1 MIVNFLL
8 SVAREFG
15 LVLIVGLVL
24 GAGLPAFYALG
35 IRCLAWGAGAGENDT
50 ATNPG
55 PKHRVGRIIA
65 YLIFTI
71 VGLVVILGIA
81 VIVASG
87 FGIKIGNG

>member
-1 MIVNFLL
+1 MADFLI

-15 LVLIVGLVL
+15 LVLVVGVVL
-24 GAGLPAFYALG
+24 GAGLPTLYALG
-35 IRCLAWGAGAGENDT
+35 IRCLAWGAGAGENNT
-50 ATNPG
+50 AANPG

-65 YLIFTI
+65 YLIFTV
-71 VGLVVILGIA
+71 VGLAVILGIA